1 LKKVTGRDSPVKAAW
16 GREGGM
22 NKGGKTIEL
31 KEEGREGGREGGRE
45 WTYPAKSETMRVRT
59 PGFCR

>member
-1 LKKVTGRDSPVKAAW
+1 
-16 GREGGM
+16 M